1 MTFAHAR
8 AAVGK
13 HPVHSVAVCFL
24 SSGLPLARAV
34 SRAHLHAA
42 MFTKKASGGHV
53 TDFQRQF
60 AQNEGSAAVARDW
73 EERDFTQ
80 GVQAGVTQLVSFL
93 NEFGDECPDPQPPAF
108 SACARQARTSPR
120 AHLLGVLPAR
130 PCRCDDSGQARAA
143 EREAQQARAA
153 HGAGG
158 GDSDLGGQ

>member
-1 MTFAHAR
+1 
-8 AAVGK
+8 
-13 HPVHSVAVCFL
+13 
-24 SSGLPLARAV
+24 
-34 SRAHLHAA
+34 

-108 SACARQARTSPR
+108 SACARQARATPR
-120 AHLLGVLPAR
+120 AHLLSVLPR
-130 PCRCDDSGQARAA
+130 PAHADATTRAKLGQLNGKLSRL
-143 EREAQQARAA
+143 ERRMELVEATLTSV
-153 HGAGG
+153 
-158 GDSDLGGQ
+158 DNE